1 MSKIAYGIDKVYYYD
16 KNTVLGICDNT
27 DGFICICNTA
37 DSTSVC
43 TTPIILPNITLL
55 KFNSINIIA
64 QYPN

>member
-27 DGFICICNTA
+27 DGFICICNTV

-43 TTPIILPNITLL
+43 TTPTILPDITLL
-55 KFNSINIIA
+55 KFDSINIIA